1 MPNIVL
7 NETLV
12 NEPSGIIWDRE
23 NYSCAY
29 DALFTVLWNI
39 WLAGPTKWTTRF
51 VTSSGK
57 MDDLGKGFKD
67 VENGILTI
75 ERLQNNIRQDLH
87 HQFPDIFPY
96 GYQGTSVVELAT
108 KIWTDKFL

>member
-39 WLAGPTKWTTRF
+39 WLAGLTKWTTRF

-108 KIWTDKFL
+108 KI